1 MQDAFLAPRFV
12 GKRFESSAIPL
23 DVLKDLAVLEDFVRA
38 LARDAFLRAHRDRQR
53 VPSGFIGGMSL
64 QLAAVTSGSAVAE
77 ITLVAEAPG
86 LFGSP

>member
-1 MQDAFLAPRFV
+1 M
-12 GKRFESSAIPL
+12 
-23 DVLKDLAVLEDFVRA
+23 EDFVRA

-53 VPSGFIGGMSL
+53 VPSGFFGGMSL

-86 LFGSP
+86 LFGSPLQPEHGKNGFCTCWKA